1 MIFIFKIFG
10 HFSDDEW
17 EEEKEILKYWCRY
30 ATSIIWFRNLSSTAA
45 GWTYQL
51 FSKVEKHLFCQRQN
65 LLSKSY
71 KLLFSIL
78 LLLPCI
84 VRKLWEENFNQI
96 VENRKIR
103 YLVRSVL
110 MLVNIFGAQ
119 ILLMINL
126 TYFWLMMQLI
136 CPLQIYATLLCGY
149 KSGTDIRSPNY
160 IPPVVDE
167 KVQSLAWRIFS
178 YVKLAWPVRII
189 KFSPKKVL
197 CILGFII

>member
-1 MIFIFKIFG
+1 MRIRKVVLQLRTGWLKTREINYDFYFQDLWTLQWWWVRGRKGNF
-10 HFSDDEW
+10 
-17 EEEKEILKYWCRY
+17 EILMSL
-30 ATSIIWFRNLSSTAA
+30 TSIIWFRNLSTAA

-84 VRKLWEENFNQI
+84 VRKLWEENFNKI

-167 KVQSLAWRIFS
+167 KVQSLAWRYFHMS
-178 YVKLAWPVRII
+178 N
-189 KFSPKKVL
+189 
-197 CILGFII
+197 